1 MTQLFF
7 TLFLASRAGRG
18 DGAAVNRHQP
28 NDTMKTIT
36 ATGTT
41 RTCKLANGTTGIE
54 CLVTYSDG
62 TKEIR
67 QFESYTDLAAAR

>member
-1 MTQLFF
+1 
-7 TLFLASRAGRG
+7 
-18 DGAAVNRHQP
+18 
-28 NDTMKTIT
+28 MKTIT